1 MIVTVIQMV
10 VAINMGNTYFNQ
22 CLNYAYTMPG
32 TSLKAPCMLSD
43 LILKTTLLCS
53 GYYYYCCLTEKKDEA
68 QKI

>member
-22 CLNYAYTMPG
+22 CLNYAYSMPG

-43 LILKTTLLCS
+43 LILKPHSFAVGITTI
-53 GYYYYCCLTEKKDEA
+53 A
-68 QKI
+68 V